1 MMNFKLTKKPLVMM
15 LFLFC
20 LFPLG
25 ISAQNIV
32 KGLVNDENGDPVI
45 GATVRVVGTK
55 VATVTDLDG
64 HFQVSTNPNAQLSV
78 SYLGYETQNVNVGGQ
93 KNLTIVLKPENTTLN
108 DVVVC
113 HVEIA
118 RPPRIC
124 DIARI

>member
-78 SYLGYETQNVNVGGQ
+78 SYLGYETQNVNVGGA
-93 KNLTIVLKPENTTLN
+93 KEPDHCSET
-108 DVVVC
+108 
-113 HVEIA
+113 
-118 RPPRIC
+118 
-124 DIARI
+124 